1 MLWLGFSYSIGMRDV
16 RWSMRS
22 LDVRAK
28 LEGGGVEEIEGR
40 SVLHSD

>member
-1 MLWLGFSYSIGMRDV
+1 MV
-16 RWSMRS
+16 RVQLLNWNERCKWSMRS